1 MTDIDCEVFCLNN
14 YYIKFGSVTYAQL
27 AQETLRR
34 NGIRSRVGKNTNPNR
49 KQGCNYAL
57 FIDGDAQ
64 TAYRIIMRENIKN
77 LGLERGMGR

>member
-1 MTDIDCEVFCLNN
+1 MNN

-64 TAYRIIMRENIKN
+64 RAYRIITNANIKN
-77 LGLERGMGR
+77 LGLERGAAR